1 MLEVVQWITVN
12 IFGEASILI
21 GLIVLMGLLLQK
33 KSFSDVVVGTLK
45 GILGFLIIG
54 AGAGIIVQALLAFQP
69 IWTEVFG
76 LEAMTLEGIV
86 GQESFSATH
95 GSSVTLA
102 MAIGFGINLFL
113 ARVTKF
119 KYVYLTGHMM
129 FWTAMIFA
137 GIAVNTVADV
147 PAWKL
152 TIFLSVILGLY
163 WTFQPAITQPF
174 MRKVTGND
182 NIALGHSSASV
193 AILGAVAGK
202 MFAKNKIDSA
212 DIKVPENLGFLRDSN
227 VVTAMTMLLLFFI
240 GTFILQIKQTPNA
253 QEILSASGDLSFYI
267 YSLKQSLL
275 FTGGIAVVLL
285 GVRMFIGEM
294 VPAFKGISDKLVP
307 NAKPALD
314 CPIVFNYSQNGVVLG
329 FVGAFVGS
337 LIWLTVIGNTTG
349 YVFVPSMIVLFF
361 HAGTAGVFGNSTG
374 GYKGALLA
382 GFITST
388 VVAWG
393 QYVCVT
399 FFINNT
405 IPDTALWAAD
415 SDMFILTP
423 LISFFSNLLL

>member
-1 MLEVVQWITVN
+1 MLDIIKWITVN

-21 GLIVLMGLLLQK
+21 GLIVCLGLVLQK
-33 KSFSDVVVGTLK
+33 KSVSDTVTGTLK

-76 LEAMTLEGIV
+76 LKQMTLDQII
-86 GQESFSATH
+86 GQESFIAQY

-102 MAIGFGINLFL
+102 MAIGFAINLLL
-113 ARVTKF
+113 ARFTPW

-129 FWTAMIFA
+129 FWTTMIFA
-137 GIAVNTVADV
+137 GIAVNVAPDV
-147 PAWKL
+147 SAFKL
-152 TIFLSVILGLY
+152 TTFLAILMGLY
-163 WTFQPAITQPF
+163 WTAQPAITQPF

-182 NIALGHSSASV
+182 NIALGHTSASV
-193 AILGAVAGK
+193 AIIGALSGK
-202 MFAKNKIDSA
+202 LFAKNKIDSA

-227 VVTAMTMLLLFFI
+227 VVTALTMLLLFFI
-240 GTFILQIKQTPNA
+240 GTFIIQIKGGEKA
-253 QEILSASGDLSFYI
+253 QEILSASGDLSFYV

-314 CPIVFNYSQNGVVLG
+314 CPLVFNYSQNGVVIG
-329 FVGAFVGS
+329 FVGAFIGS

-374 GYKGALLA
+374 GAKGALLA

-388 VVAWG
+388 IVAWG
-393 QYVCVT
+393 QYFCVT
-399 FFINNT
+399 YLIDST

-415 SDMFILTP
+415 SDMFILAP
-423 LISFFSNLLL
+423 IVDLLAGLLL